1 MIYAQVL
8 PGPLPTSAYNNRT
21 LQSHIKPVCVIQG
34 VYRFI
39 KHHIFSFLHTHTQSP
54 FVPFQYL
61 LPLLWPFTI
70 QMLKLL
76 FLFYFCIL
84 YLHDQLWKE
93 YFDHVWIGHVGAIKI
108 NELYLW
114 ESSNY
119 SWIFRLFFF
128 IMIIF
133 SFSTRL
139 KDIPMVHMQSLINFD
154 STVMQIF
161 CFKYLN
167 E

>member
-1 MIYAQVL
+1 MPKCCLALCL
-8 PGPLPTSAYNNRT
+8 PLHITTEHYNLTSN
-21 LQSHIKPVCVIQG
+21 QSVWFE
-34 VYRFI
+34 VYTDLLNTI
-39 KHHIFSFLHTHTQSP
+39 SSLSSTHTQSP
-54 FVPFQYL
+54 FAPFQYL

-119 SWIFRLFFF
+119 SWIFRLFFLLWSSLVLALGWK
-128 IMIIF
+128 IF
-133 SFSTRL
+133 LWYICKASSILTVQLCKYSASSTL
-139 KDIPMVHMQSLINFD
+139 MN
-154 STVMQIF
+154 
-161 CFKYLN
+161 N
-167 E
+167 

>member
-1 MIYAQVL
+1 ML

>member
-1 MIYAQVL
+1 MPKCCLALCL
-8 PGPLPTSAYNNRT
+8 PLHITTEHYNLTSN
-21 LQSHIKPVCVIQG
+21 QSVWFK
-34 VYRFI
+34 VYTDLLNTI
-39 KHHIFSFLHTHTQSP
+39 SSLSSTHTQSP

-61 LPLLWPFTI
+61 LSLLWPFTI

>member
-128 IMIIF
+128 YYDH
-133 SFSTRL
+133 L
-139 KDIPMVHMQSLINFD
+139 
-154 STVMQIF
+154 
-161 CFKYLN
+161 
-167 E
+167 

>member
-1 MIYAQVL
+1 ML

-93 YFDHVWIGHVGAIKI
+93 YFDHAWIGHVGAIKI